1 MSPFKTLV
9 FAVSLVV
16 ASLTFPTQSAEAQG
30 ANIVVIDQARI
41 LRESAGGQDIQRKLQ
56 AIGQTIQSELQAE
69 QSALETEGRALE
81 GRLANKSEEAI
92 RADTGL
98 VSQMQSFQR
107 KQQAFVQKGQIRQ
120 QELAQ
125 TEQNAIAEFY
135 SALEPVLEQV
145 LAERGGNLMV
155 ERSSVL
161 IAQPA
166 LDATTLAISKINA
179 SKPSVTVS
187 RVRLPTQ
194 PAPGAP
200 AR

>member
-161 IAQPA
+161 IAQPS

-187 RVRLPTQ
+187 RVRLPAQ

>member
-107 KQQAFVQKGQIRQ
+107 KQQAFVQKSQIRQ

-179 SKPSVTVS
+179 AKPSVTVS

>member
-56 AIGQTIQSELQAE
+56 AISQTIQSELQAE

-107 KQQAFVQKGQIRQ
+107 KQQAFVQKSQIRQ

>member
-9 FAVSLVV
+9 FAVSIVV
-16 ASLTFPTQSAEAQG
+16 GSLTFPTQNAEAQG

-56 AIGQTIQSELQAE
+56 AISQTIQSELQAE

-92 RADTGL
+92 RADTAL

-107 KQQAFVQKGQIRQ
+107 KQQSFVQKSQIRQ

-161 IAQPA
+161 IAQPS

-187 RVRLPTQ
+187 RVRLPAQ

>member
-41 LRESAGGQDIQRKLQ
+41 LRESAGGQDIQRKRQ
-56 AIGQTIQSELQAE
+56 AISQTIQSELQAE

-92 RADTGL
+92 RGDTAL

-107 KQQAFVQKGQIRQ
+107 KQQAFVQKSQIRQ

-161 IAQPA
+161 IAQPS

>member
-56 AIGQTIQSELQAE
+56 AISQTIQSELQAE

-161 IAQPA
+161 IAQPS

>member
-56 AIGQTIQSELQAE
+56 AISQTIQSELQAE

-92 RADTGL
+92 RGDTAL

-107 KQQAFVQKGQIRQ
+107 KQQSFVQKSQIRQ

>member
-107 KQQAFVQKGQIRQ
+107 KQQAFVQKSQIRQ

-161 IAQPA
+161 IAQPS

>member
-16 ASLTFPTQSAEAQG
+16 ASLTFPTQSAQAQG

-92 RADTGL
+92 RADTAL

-107 KQQAFVQKGQIRQ
+107 KQQSFVQKSQIRQ

>member
-16 ASLTFPTQSAEAQG
+16 ASLTFPTQSAQAQG

>member
-1 MSPFKTLV
+1 MSPFKTFI

-16 ASLTFPTQSAEAQG
+16 ASLTFPTQSAQAQG

-69 QSALETEGRALE
+69 QSALGTEGRALE

-107 KQQAFVQKGQIRQ
+107 KQQAFVQKSQVRQ

-135 SALEPVLEQV
+135 GALEPVLEQV
-145 LAERGGNLMV
+145 LAERGGNLML

-166 LDATTLAISKINA
+166 LDATDLAISKINA
-179 SKPSVTVS
+179 TKPTVTVS

-194 PAPGAP
+194 PAAGAP

>member
-1 MSPFKTLV
+1 MSPFKTFI

-16 ASLTFPTQSAEAQG
+16 ASLTFPTQSAQAQG
-30 ANIVVIDQARI
+30 TTIVVIDQARI

-56 AIGQTIQSELQAE
+56 AIGQTIQSEIQSE
-69 QSALETEGRALE
+69 QSALATEGRALE

-92 RADTGL
+92 RADTAL

-107 KQQAFVQKGQIRQ
+107 KQQAFVQKSQVRQ

-135 SALEPVLEQV
+135 AALEPVLEQV
-145 LAERGGNLMV
+145 LAERGGDLML
-155 ERSSVL
+155 ERSAVL
-161 IAQPA
+161 FAQPA
-166 LDATTLAISKINA
+166 LDATDLAISKINA
-179 SKPSVTVS
+179 IKPTVTVS

-194 PAPGAP
+194 PAAGAP

>member
-1 MSPFKTLV
+1 MSPFKTFI

-16 ASLTFPTQSAEAQG
+16 ASLTFPTQSAQAQG

-56 AIGQTIQSELQAE
+56 AIGQTIQAELQAE
-69 QSALETEGRALE
+69 QSALGTEGRALE

-107 KQQAFVQKGQIRQ
+107 KQQAFVQKSQVRQ

-135 SALEPVLEQV
+135 GALEPVLEQV
-145 LAERGGNLMV
+145 LAERGGNLML

-166 LDATTLAISKINA
+166 LDATDLAISKINA
-179 SKPSVTVS
+179 TKPTVTVS

-194 PAPGAP
+194 PAAGAP

>member
-16 ASLTFPTQSAEAQG
+16 ASLTFPTQSAQAQG

-56 AIGQTIQSELQAE
+56 AISQTIQSELQAE

-92 RADTGL
+92 RADTAL

-107 KQQAFVQKGQIRQ
+107 KQQAFVQKSQIRQ

>member
-107 KQQAFVQKGQIRQ
+107 KQQAFVQKSQIRQ

>member
-56 AIGQTIQSELQAE
+56 AISQTIQSELQAE

>member
-56 AIGQTIQSELQAE
+56 AISQTIQSELQAE

-187 RVRLPTQ
+187 RVRLPAQ

>member
-16 ASLTFPTQSAEAQG
+16 ASLTFPTQSAQAQG

-56 AIGQTIQSELQAE
+56 AISQTIQSELQAE

-92 RADTGL
+92 RADAGL

-107 KQQAFVQKGQIRQ
+107 KQQAFVQKSQIRQ

-161 IAQPA
+161 IAQPS

-187 RVRLPTQ
+187 RVRLPAQ

>member
-16 ASLTFPTQSAEAQG
+16 ASLTFPTQSAQAQG

-56 AIGQTIQSELQAE
+56 AISQTIQSELQAE